1 MAREAMRKDYHTRT
15 RALHSAVIAP
25 AFPAVATQAHCP
37 GAPGSGEQPMSY
49 TIGFQAKNQRAIFAT
64 EAATAGQAVAIVAA
78 LRAAADEIKF
88 IRSPQEGDMGIEML
102 LLLAKEEAEEMPQR
116 A

>member
-1 MAREAMRKDYHTRT
+1 
-15 RALHSAVIAP
+15 
-25 AFPAVATQAHCP
+25 
-37 GAPGSGEQPMSY
+37 MSY
-49 TIGFQAKNQRAIFAT
+49 TIGFQAKDQKAVLAT
-64 EAATAGQAVAIVAA
+64 EAATANQAVAIVAA
-78 LRAAADEIKF
+78 LQKSAEESKF

>member
-1 MAREAMRKDYHTRT
+1 
-15 RALHSAVIAP
+15 
-25 AFPAVATQAHCP
+25 
-37 GAPGSGEQPMSY
+37 MSY
-49 TIGFQAKNQRAIFAT
+49 TIGFQAKDQKAVLAT
-64 EAATAGQAVAIVAA
+64 EAATANQAVAIVAA
-78 LRAAADEIKF
+78 LQKSAEQITF